1 MILRNLTKWLFY
13 FTVGLAFLVSTGSA
27 LLLHPYFQRK
37 MAQALASKL
46 SAIAGTPIRIRAA
59 WLSPN
64 GTLHLKNLLVED
76 SAGLPV
82 IDAARLSVKLS
93 SLSPLGNRL
102 VLGNIELE
110 NANVQV
116 VKYYGDSSI
125 SLVKILRKFI
135 PPDTTPFGIGKKH
148 LIVKR
153 LKIESSHFTYQNGNK
168 CGSKPEGMD
177 YHFIEV
183 SQIEGLIRNYH
194 FTGDSMQF
202 TIDRLAGKERSGI
215 EIKDMHA
222 AVELTPRRMTA
233 KGLYARTP
241 FSELD
246 LDLEFTCNDWI
257 DWEYFVDRMHMV
269 AEVRKGKL
277 NLRDLGPFYAPLY
290 TMDQEIRFNGKAE
303 GTVPML
309 TARNLS
315 LETGNATRLQGNLTL
330 IGLPEPEETYMRIK
344 ARTLTINYNDLCTF
358 MLPGGKMLCQ
368 TIEVPQQLKSL
379 GYLNAKG
386 DFTGFYNDF
395 VANAT
400 FSTALGRIYTD
411 LRLNTDSLNRLSY
424 SGNLRSEQ
432 FYLGKIINLPDAI
445 GRISLSGSI
454 NGKGTDPK
462 TLSAELNL
470 KVPAIEIGGYTY
482 TQSSI
487 SGMIQDATF
496 SGQLSVKDPNLKLD
510 FDGSIDFSKPLM
522 EFNFDA
528 TVEHAYLQRLK
539 LIDRNDS
546 LCHLSM
552 SVNANFLASNL
563 FDLEGYLSISK
574 LKYTEKG
581 TDYFPG
587 KVILTTL
594 AQPDGTR
601 TLSLLSGMVD
611 ADIKGRYTLA
621 TLGPSLNTFLEN
633 FIVAFRNK
641 GELSPVPSDQ
651 DFDYSLKIKNLDILS
666 DLFFP
671 WLRISDNASI
681 GGHFDAQQNSLNLK
695 ARADTISIYGLK
707 LKKFYIDG
715 QTHNHKLGI
724 QTGSAEVLLWPSQ
737 SQAEVYRVDSL
748 ALGLE
753 LHTDS
758 LHYLLTWGKKKEPAY
773 SGLIKGF
780 GSFSDYPLMNFSIN
794 QGAFRIADSL
804 YRILPG
810 NAILLKP
817 GNITEVKA
825 FEING
830 SSERLAVDGILSP
843 DSTHTLTA
851 HFEQVDLSHLNFLL
865 SSVNSQLSGKLNGK
879 LVVRN
884 FRGKPFIES
893 KLTASDIT
901 FNSNHFGDLRMDNQY
916 IAAEEELKIDAEAL
930 YIDKKAN
937 YKPIALKGS
946 YFPFRKE
953 NNFDLKLST
962 ENFNLNALQPA
973 IREVFPMLR
982 GSLSTN
988 LQLKGSP
995 SKPELSGVVRLIR
1008 TEFRVAFINTSY
1020 SLTDEIR
1027 ITPTAFLI
1035 NNLAINDSLGNR
1047 AICQG
1052 RIEHRF
1058 LRDFTFDLKIK
1069 PEKFLIFNNDP
1080 LQNPLFSGSGFV
1092 SGLIG
1097 IAGPLRN
1104 LSVNIAA
1111 TTERGTDVYLP
1122 LASTVDVQQAEFISF
1137 RQPEESVAEKKQNK
1151 NTVDL
1156 KGFTLVADLNLTPQ
1170 ARLRISL
1177 PQNAGTI
1184 ESQGEG
1190 NISLGISNRGDL
1202 SLTGDYNIQSGTFLF
1217 NLQNILSRVLE
1228 IEKGSRIHF
1237 PGNPM
1242 DAEIDLSASF
1252 TTRTTLTGLG
1262 LDLDS
1267 SITSI
1272 RMPVKTIIRLRNKLL
1287 DPRISFSI
1295 MFPKID
1301 EDIRRM
1307 VYTRLDTTN
1316 EVVMTQQFVSLLVV
1330 NSFSFTVTNKSLSNS
1345 IGISSFQMISNQISN
1360 LLSQVSRDLDIGINY
1375 RPGDAISAQELELAL
1390 RTQLFDERVIID
1402 GSLGMIGDPS
1412 RQQTS
1417 NFVGDIN
1424 VEVKLTADG
1433 KIRMKAFNRSNN
1445 MELLTVSAPYT
1456 QGIGLSYR
1464 KDFDSLS
1471 ELFRRK
1477 RKIMQSQEA
1486 LKPEETDAQSV
1497 QTDKM

>member
-1 MILRNLTKWLFY
+1 MA
-13 FTVGLAFLVSTGSA
+13 VALAFVVSTGSA
-27 LLLHPYFQRK
+27 LMLHPYFQRK
-37 MAQALASKL
+37 IAESIASRLSALA
-46 SAIAGTPIRIRAA
+46 GTHIHISAA
-59 WLSPN
+59 WLTPN
-64 GTLHLKNLLVED
+64 GALHLKNLIVED

-82 IDAARLSVKLS
+82 IDVERLSVKLS

-102 VLGNIELE
+102 VLGNVEIE

-125 SLVKILRKFI
+125 SLVKIIRKFV
-135 PPDTTPFGIGKKH
+135 PPDTMPFGIEKKH

-153 LKIESSHFTYQNGNK
+153 LKLESCHFTYQNANK
-168 CGSKPEGMD
+168 CGLKSEGMD

-183 SQIEGLIRNYH
+183 AQISGLIRNYH

-202 TIDRLAGKERSGI
+202 TIDRLAGKERSGL
-215 EIKDMHA
+215 EVEDLHA
-222 AVELTPRRMTA
+222 VVELTPRRLTA
-233 KGLYARTP
+233 RGLYARTP
-241 FSELD
+241 LSELE
-246 LDLEFTCNDWI
+246 LDLEFRCNDWI
-257 DWEYFVDRMHMV
+257 DWDYFIDRMHMI

-277 NLRDLGPFYAPLY
+277 NFRDLGPFYAPLY
-290 TMDQEIRFNGKAE
+290 TMDQEIKFSGKAE
-303 GTVPML
+303 GTIPML
-309 TARNLS
+309 SARNLN
-315 LETGNATRLQGNLTL
+315 LETGSTTRFSGNITL

-344 ARTLTINYNDLCTF
+344 ARTLVTNYNDLCSF
-358 MLPGGKMLCQ
+358 VLPGGRKLCES
-368 TIEVPQQLKSL
+368 IEVPVQVKRL
-379 GYLNAKG
+379 GYLNGKG

-395 VANAT
+395 VANVV
-400 FSTALGRIYTD
+400 FSTALGRVYTD
-411 LRLNTDSLNRLSY
+411 LRLNTDSLGRFSY

-432 FYLGKIINLPDAI
+432 FYLGKIIDLPEAI
-445 GRISLSGSI
+445 GRISLSGSV
-454 NGKGTDPK
+454 NGTGTDPK

-482 TQSSI
+482 TGSSI
-487 SGMIQDATF
+487 SGIIQDATF
-496 SGQLSVKDPNLKLD
+496 SGQLKVNDPNLKFE

-528 TVEHAYLQRLK
+528 SVEHAYLQRLK
-539 LIDRNDS
+539 LVDRSDS
-546 LCHLSM
+546 LCHLSL

-563 FDLEGYLSISK
+563 YDLEGYFSINRI
-574 LKYTEKG
+574 KYTEKG
-581 TDYFPG
+581 TDYHPG
-587 KVILTTL
+587 KIILATSV
-594 AQPDGTR
+594 QPNGIR
-601 TLSLLSGMVD
+601 TLSLLSRIAD

-621 TLGPSLNTFLEN
+621 TLGPSLNTFLQN
-633 FIVAFRNK
+633 FIAAFRRQ
-641 GELSPVPSDQ
+641 GQPIPDLSDQ
-651 DFDYSLKIKNLDILS
+651 NFDYSLKIKDFDIVS

-671 WLRISDNASI
+671 WLKISDHASI
-681 GGHFDAQQNSLNLK
+681 SGHFDARENSLILK
-695 ARADTISIYGLK
+695 AGADTLTVYGLK
-707 LKKFYIDG
+707 FHKFYING
-715 QTHNHKLGI
+715 ETVNHMLGI
-724 QTGSAEVLLWPSQ
+724 RTGSTEVLLWPGNS
-737 SQAEVYRVDSL
+737 ETETYHIDSL
-748 ALGLE
+748 VLGMSV
-753 LHTDS
+753 HTDTVQ
-758 LHYLLTWGKKKEPAY
+758 YQLTWGRKKELAY
-773 SGLIKGF
+773 SGLIKGY
-780 GSFSDYPLMNFSIN
+780 GSFTDYPSLNFSVKE
-794 QGAFRIADSL
+794 GAFRIADSL
-804 YRILPG
+804 YSIVSG
-810 NAILLKP
+810 NSILLKP
-817 GNITEVKA
+817 GNITEIKA
-825 FEING
+825 LEIKG
-830 SSERLAVDGILSP
+830 SSERLVIDGMLSP
-843 DSTHTLTA
+843 DSTQTLKIRL
-851 HFEQVDLSHLNFLL
+851 EQVDLSHLNFLL
-865 SSVNSQLSGKLNGK
+865 SSVNSQISGRLTGEFT
-879 LVVRN
+879 LRN
-884 FRGKPFIES
+884 FRDKPFVES
-893 KLTASDIT
+893 KLTAADIT
-901 FNSNHFGDLRMDNQY
+901 LNGTLLGDLSMDNQY
-916 IAAEEELKIDAEAL
+916 IAAEEELKINAMAR
-930 YIDKKAN
+930 YVHKN
-937 YKPIALKGS
+937 TTYKPIALKGS

-953 NNFDLKLST
+953 NNFDLQLTT
-962 ENFNLNALQPA
+962 ENFNLNALQP
-973 IREVFPMLR
+973 ISRPIFPMLR
-982 GSLSTN
+982 GFMSTN
-988 LQLKGSP
+988 LQLRGSP
-995 SKPELSGVVRLIR
+995 AKPELSGLVRLIR

-1020 SLTDEIR
+1020 SLTDEIQ
-1027 ITPTAFLI
+1027 ITPTAFII
-1035 NNLAINDSLGNR
+1035 NNLTFNDSLGNK
-1047 AICQG
+1047 AVCQG
-1052 RIEHRF
+1052 RIEHSY
-1058 LRDFTFDLKIK
+1058 LRDFIFDLKIK
-1069 PEKFLIFNNDP
+1069 PEKFLVFNNDP
-1080 LQNPLFSGSGFV
+1080 LQNPIFSGSGFI

-1097 IAGPLRN
+1097 INGPVHN
-1104 LSVNIAA
+1104 LTINVAA
-1111 TTERGTDVYLP
+1111 TTERGTDVFLP

-1137 RQPEESVAEKKQNK
+1137 RQPEEMVAEKTVNK

-1156 KGFTLVADLNLTPQ
+1156 KGFTLAADLNLTPQ

-1177 PQNAGTI
+1177 PQNSGTI

-1272 RMPVKTIIRLRNKLL
+1272 RMPVKTIIRLQNKLL

-1295 MFPKID
+1295 KFPKID

-1316 EVVMTQQFVSLLVV
+1316 EVVMTQQFVSLLVL

-1345 IGISSFQMISNQISN
+1345 MGISSFQMISNQISN

-1402 GSLGMIGDPS
+1402 GSLGMTGDPS

-1471 ELFRRK
+1471 ELLRRK
-1477 RKIMQSQEA
+1477 RKMMQSREA
-1486 LKPEETDAQSV
+1486 LKPEELQPESV
-1497 QTDKM
+1497 QTDRM